1 MNNDNSVEK
10 ITLTYSDGTTKDIDK
25 GLVFRI
31 KENPEKDTAEIT
43 ADMVGMSGKDLFT
56 VVQAAVE
63 LGIRLGMFN
72 GVQRIGGRKR

>member
-10 ITLTYSDGTTKDIDK
+10 ITLTYSDGTIKDIDK
-25 GLVFRI
+25 GLVFRV

-72 GVQRIGGRKR
+72 GSEDENDE

>member
-1 MNNDNSVEK
+1 MNNDNGVEK
-10 ITLTYSDGTTKDIDK
+10 ITLTYSDRTTKDIDK

-31 KENPEKDTAEIT
+31 KENPEEDTAEIT

-63 LGIRLGMFN
+63 LGVRLGMFN
-72 GVQRIGGRKR
+72 GSEDENDE